1 MSQKYNL
8 KNINLRVEI
17 INEFNELTTEKYI
30 TNILCYFLMN
40 IKLFFNCKK
49 KFLFIKSL
57 NIFYTFSNHSFSIAH
72 FQFLGCSDSFIP
84 VPLWEGRF

>member
-49 KFLFIKSL
+49 KYFFL
-57 NIFYTFSNHSFSIAH
+57 
-72 FQFLGCSDSFIP
+72 
-84 VPLWEGRF
+84 